1 VFGGSSSFSII
12 ESMQQVVVDIRMYLL
27 YLLLMMWG
35 FACAYCVLFRRDQEH
50 EVRCPTVLL
59 MFMYC
64 LWCTCRKRKS
74 GLLCKLADPV
84 LHRHVLLRPACHM
97 LPIAVNKLWI
107 HAYLS

>member
-50 EVRCPTVLL
+50 EVRRLQRCVRGCYVTAVCRLVL
-59 MFMYC
+59 
-64 LWCTCRKRKS
+64 
-74 GLLCKLADPV
+74 
-84 LHRHVLLRPACHM
+84 PA
-97 LPIAVNKLWI
+97 
-107 HAYLS
+107 